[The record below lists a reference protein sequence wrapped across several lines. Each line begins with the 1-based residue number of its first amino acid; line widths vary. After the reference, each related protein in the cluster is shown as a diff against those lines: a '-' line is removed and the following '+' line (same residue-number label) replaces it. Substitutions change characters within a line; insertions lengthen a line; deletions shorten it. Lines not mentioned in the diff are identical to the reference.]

1 MKRLQKNTKSKTK
14 LVVPINK
21 VSLGD
26 RHKDCYIGHIVF
38 LTFTKCNLRP
48 LPIIFVLLNT
58 CEPATTSYLFND

>member
-38 LTFTKCNLRP
+38 LTFTKCNLRC
-48 LPIIFVLLNT
+48 V
-58 CEPATTSYLFND
+58 